1 MCMYVCMSVCARAC
15 VHVWARACMCVR
27 NFSPLRHYAK
37 DGKKLHSIAATK
49 TMRSTTSKR
58 LLSMTPSRQRN
69 YFRCPVALSTC
80 IQSAAIV
87 LVAITSWGSICW
99 RLSRKAGMFKQTPK
113 GTSIS
118 VMSSLV
124 CHNRIPSFK
133 LLQQTACKHQITI
146 VN

>member
-1 MCMYVCMSVCARAC
+1 MYVCMSVCARAC
-15 VHVWARACMCVR
+15 VHVWARACMCVG

-80 IQSAAIV
+80 IQSAAID

-99 RLSRKAGMFKQTPK
+99 RLSKRQECSNKYLREQVYRRCHLLSAITESPR
-113 GTSIS
+113 
-118 VMSSLV
+118 SSFF
-124 CHNRIPSFK
+124 NK
-133 LLQQTACKHQITI
+133 LLASTRSRS
-146 VN
+146 